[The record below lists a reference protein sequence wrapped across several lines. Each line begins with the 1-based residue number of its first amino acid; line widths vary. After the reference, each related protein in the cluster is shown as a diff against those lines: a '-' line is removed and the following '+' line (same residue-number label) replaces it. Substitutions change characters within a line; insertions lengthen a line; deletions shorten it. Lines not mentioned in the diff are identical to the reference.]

1 MARCFG
7 YVRSESEYIPIM
19 SREEEDGTED
29 DEDDFFGNPLKHLMS
44 KVINAKKSGNET
56 GTTMSDIKKKE
67 LTKKNKSKKKENT
80 LDDLNDDDDDLLT
93 LGRKRKVK
101 EDSAL
106 SKVEQEI
113 KELEIFSSISAFPS
127 SSLSPATSS
136 STKNDTKRRK
146 KDMDDNNSKSL
157 DSPIIIDD
165 GLLEADDNTFTKEV
179 FIVEPHC
186 SIEIGDLESC
196 DTCIKRWKMNETFMD
211 IIKLYASNWS
221 CSPENVILSLRNGK
235 RISAEDTPRSVAFSE
250 KDVNYLSVYK
260 NSQSGKYKANKIT
273 VKWLLP
279 EQNKPIIS
287 TVPTDTPFII
297 LKRDF
302 AVDNGLDEE
311 KLTLIFDGER
321 INLQETVSTLGIED
335 DDCIDVYMM

>member
-1 MARCFG
+1 MMAQ
-7 YVRSESEYIPIM
+7 
-19 SREEEDGTED
+19 EEDDATDD

-44 KVINAKKSGNET
+44 KVMNAKKSENEA
-56 GTTMSDIKKKE
+56 GTTTSDPLQVTRKKEPIKKDKG
-67 LTKKNKSKKKENT
+67 KKKENT

-106 SKVEQEI
+106 SEVEQEI
-113 KELEIFSSISAFPS
+113 KELERFSNISAFPS
-127 SSLSPATSS
+127 SGLGPSTSS
-136 STKNDTKRRK
+136 STESNTKRRRK
-146 KDMDDNNSKSL
+146 VMDDSNSKSHT
-157 DSPIIIDD
+157 SPIIIDD
-165 GLLEADDNTFTKEV
+165 NTLEADDSIFAKEEV

-196 DTCIKRWKMNETFMD
+196 DTCIKRWKMSETFMD

-221 CSPENVILSLRNGK
+221 CSPDNVILSLRNGK
-235 RISAEDTPRSVAFSE
+235 RVSTEDTPRSVAFSE

-260 NSQSGKYKANKIT
+260 NSQSGSHKTNKIT

-279 EQNKPIIS
+279 EQNKPIIT
-287 TVPTDTPFII
+287 TVPRDIPFII

-311 KLTLIFDGER
+311 KLALVFDGER
-321 INLQETVSTLGIED
+321 INPQETVDTLGIEN
-335 DDCIDVYMM
+335 DDCIDVYMK